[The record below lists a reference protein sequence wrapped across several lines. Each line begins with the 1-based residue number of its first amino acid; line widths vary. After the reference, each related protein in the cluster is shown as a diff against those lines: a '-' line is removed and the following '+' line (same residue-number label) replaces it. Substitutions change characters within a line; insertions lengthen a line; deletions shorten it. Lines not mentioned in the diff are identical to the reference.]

1 MTSSSSERLGGKT
14 ALVTGS
20 TRGLGRTIV
29 ERLASEG
36 ARVIVNGR
44 SAGDVESVVTELRSN
59 GYAALGFEADLSSPS
74 GAHVLAEAVLRSVDR
89 LDILV
94 NNAGMS
100 YQEPFWETS
109 DEDFE
114 YQTNVN
120 YRSPFILSQHAARHM
135 IERGIR
141 GRIVNFSTIGAH
153 SCHADRLVYD
163 AAKGAVE
170 VMTRNMAFE
179 LGPHGIS
186 VNAVIPG
193 AIAVRPGANG
203 DTDAWRRYAQNNIPL
218 GRVGHASDIATTVLF
233 FCLPETEFIS
243 GQGLLVDGAHNTWL
257 PESTE

>member
-1 MTSSSSERLGGKT
+1 VTGTQGQRLAGKM

-20 TRGLGRTIV
+20 TRGLGRTV
-29 ERLASEG
+29 ADWLAREGAGLVVNGRDQADVDEVVSEMQSRGVTASGFAADLATPEGAHTLASE
-36 ARVIVNGR
+36 VLNE
-44 SAGDVESVVTELRSN
+44 VE
-59 GYAALGFEADLSSPS
+59 
-74 GAHVLAEAVLRSVDR
+74 R

-120 YRSPFILSQHAARHM
+120 YRSPFILCQHVAKHM
-135 IERGIR
+135 MQHGIR

-153 SCHADRLVYD
+153 GCHADRLVYD

-170 VMTRNMAFE
+170 VMTRNMAYE

-186 VNAVIPG
+186 VNVVIPG
-193 AIAVRPGANG
+193 AIAERPGADG
-203 DTDAWRRYAQNNIPL
+203 DTPEWRRYARNNIPL
-218 GRVGHASDIATTVLF
+218 GRVGRAEDIAATVLF
-233 FCLPETEFIS
+233 FCLPETEFIT
-243 GQGLLVDGAHNTWL
+243 GQGLLVDGGHRTWL